1 MVVAIRRVILRPRV
15 SARYKTFLAQLF
27 DKDKWPPFPTSS
39 VLSLAW
45 TIPFATPLITEEVT
59 GALLN
64 LRALIVSIV
73 FFIRVSRSKVGL
85 PLLFMTIPSERS
97 APFCL
102 PSL

>member
-1 MVVAIRRVILRPRV
+1 MHRHKP
-15 SARYKTFLAQLF
+15 SQARN
-27 DKDKWPPFPTSS
+27 DKWPPFSTSS

-45 TIPFATPLITEEVT
+45 TIPFATALITEEVT

-73 FFIRVSRSKVGL
+73 FYIRVSESKVGL
-85 PLLFMTIPSERS
+85 PLLFMTIHSERL

-102 PSL
+102 QLL